1 MGAHGSGKT
10 TLLLELARQL
20 RAAGHSVTELFTN
33 DDAGRSLPKQWA
45 VADSDAIVLADGYD
59 SLNAVG
65 RFRMRR
71 MYSRLIVT
79 SHETCSLP
87 TLHVCEARD
96 EVLRWVVRELTGHA
110 MEQRTAERLLNAH
123 HRNMREAIR
132 ALYDLATED
141 SMLFSAAGNAE
152 RVRE

>member
-1 MGAHGSGKT
+1 
-10 TLLLELARQL
+10 
-20 RAAGHSVTELFTN
+20 
-33 DDAGRSLPKQWA
+33 
-45 VADSDAIVLADGYD
+45 
-59 SLNAVG
+59 
-65 RFRMRR
+65 
-71 MYSRLIVT
+71 
-79 SHETCSLP
+79 
-87 TLHVCEARD
+87 
-96 EVLRWVVRELTGHA
+96 VVRELTGHA